1 MPGTDQSQRTAAL
14 VDQLTVAGWLL
25 LGGSFGFLAF
35 QLDRVRS
42 IGAGDSPFGV
52 WDQRIEVLS
61 FVMLPPNLV
70 VLTPSAAVAALA
82 VWLAGPNRGPWLV
95 MLIRVV
101 AGIAII
107 MFLIGAVAIVNIYV
121 NDDGELDGVFL
132 RLGGMSMAAGIA
144 WLCRAVSKE

>member
-1 MPGTDQSQRTAAL
+1 MPGTDDDQRVATL
-14 VDQLTVAGWLL
+14 VHHLTVAGWLL

-70 VLTPSAAVAALA
+70 VLTPGAAVAALA
-82 VWLAGPNRGPWLV
+82 IWLAGPTPGPWLV

-101 AGIAII
+101 TGIAIV
-107 MFLIGAVAIVNIYV
+107 MFVIGAVAIVNIYV

-132 RLGGMSMAAGIA
+132 RLGGMSMAAGVA
-144 WLCRAVSKE
+144 WLCRAAS